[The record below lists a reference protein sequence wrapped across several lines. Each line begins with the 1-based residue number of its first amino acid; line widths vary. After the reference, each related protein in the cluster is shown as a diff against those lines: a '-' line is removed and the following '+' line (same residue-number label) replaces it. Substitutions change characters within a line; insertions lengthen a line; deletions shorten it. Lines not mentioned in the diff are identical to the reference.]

1 MAGRKGR
8 RLMGYLTSGNP
19 IVDAMGSMNI
29 TGNVI
34 PTIWYRTI
42 LRENRKPYLLAIAIL
57 ADIVYWYRPIEI
69 RDPSTGQM
77 AGWKKKFSGD
87 ILRQSYQYYADLFG
101 ESKKTVKMAIDRLEE
116 LCVVRREFRTVFHG
130 EGLISN
136 NVMYLKLVPE
146 QLYLLTYPEAEP
158 GSVQEEKARL
168 AGTEE
173 GMGGSLP
180 AESGAAM
187 VRAGRGFSTESGT
200 CVEEPGRSLPTNLDT
215 GVEKAGGSL
224 PTNLDTGM
232 EEAGGSLSINPDTGV
247 EKLGG
252 SLPTNSDT
260 SMEKL
265 GGSLLT
271 DLDTGMEKA
280 GESLPTNS
288 DTGMEKT
295 GGSLPTNSDTPV
307 EKTGGRLPTNLDT
320 PMEKF
325 GGRGGKTGIQ
335 APTNLWGGGAGNFQ
349 SLSPKTEG
357 VPSQNGG
364 TYTEITTENT
374 YRDYDKSIIPSIRI
388 SRADAD
394 DGMEDADVC
403 MALIRQNIEYEHHM
417 KFDRPD
423 ERSLYEEL
431 YSVICEVV
439 CVRHRSVRVGG
450 EEYPHRLVK
459 ERFLKLGEDHLRY
472 VIECMRNTST
482 RITNIKAYM
491 ITALYNAPMTMN
503 HYYQQ
508 EVNYDMRGGGWQN
521 AEMERG
527 QL

>member
-1 MAGRKGR
+1 
-8 RLMGYLTSGNP
+8 MGYLTSGNQ
-19 IVDAMGSMNI
+19 IVDAMGSLNI
-29 TGNVI
+29 TGNII

-57 ADIVYWYRPIEI
+57 ADIVYWYRPSEI
-69 RDPSTGQM
+69 RNPSTGQI

-87 ILRQSYQYYADLFG
+87 ILRQSYQYYAELFG
-101 ESKKTVKMAIDRLEE
+101 ESKKTVKLAIDRLEE
-116 LCVVRREFRTVFHG
+116 LCVVKREFRTVNHG
-130 EGLISN
+130 EGLVSN

-158 GSVQEEKARL
+158 GSVWEEKACL
-168 AGTEE
+168 AGT
-173 GMGGSLP
+173 GDVTGGGLP
-180 AESGAAM
+180 AEPGAAV
-187 VRAGRGFSTESGT
+187 VRAGGW
-200 CVEEPGRSLPTNLDT
+200 LPT
-215 GVEKAGGSL
+215 G
-224 PTNLDTGM
+224 LDTGM
-232 EEAGGSLSINPDTGV
+232 EEM
-247 EKLGG
+247 GG
-252 SLPTNSDT
+252 SLPTNSDIG
-260 SMEKL
+260 MENP

-271 DLDTGMEKA
+271 NSDIGMEKSGGSLFTNLDTGMEKLE
-280 GESLPTNS
+280 GSLFTNS
-288 DTGMEKT
+288 DTGVENPGRSLLTNPDTGMEEM
-295 GGSLPTNSDTPV
+295 GGSLPTNS
-307 EKTGGRLPTNLDT
+307 DT

-325 GGRGGKTGIQ
+325 GGRGGKNGIQ

-349 SLSPKTEG
+349 SLYPKTEG
-357 VPSQNGG
+357 VPSENGG
-364 TYTEITTENT
+364 TYTEITSENT
-374 YRDYDKSIIPSIRI
+374 YRDYNKSIIPSIRN
-388 SRADAD
+388 SRADVT
-394 DGMEDADVC
+394 DGMEDADAC

-417 KFDRPD
+417 KYDRPD
-423 ERSLYEEL
+423 ERDLYEEL
-431 YSVICEVV
+431 YAVICEVV

-450 EEYPHRLVK
+450 EEYPHGLVK

-521 AEMERG
+521 AEMEREKG